1 MEANHLRLWPLF
13 HLKIR
18 LFLIVAFVLSGVLS
32 WSQTPFLSFGTTVL
46 GVGTTSGIQPNYRSG
61 EGSNFIY
68 TSLQQDILIKGVPF
82 QLVGRWS
89 NEPYISGRA
98 SYFRFSYQGKQF
110 QKQQIDSLSIKL
122 KALEAQKKGKLDELY
137 TLEGKLGYLNYVL
150 LEQPEL
156 DTLTKPTFTL
166 PDSMLLKLPEG
177 SLPNMEGLSPLQQS
191 IALANAAVQLKQ
203 MEISGIDSTMFK
215 LNTDYT
221 ALGQKKFSRFFDG
234 ISRFDVGLS
243 SLPAAHLSNN
253 AIPIQGIRLRGEYK
267 KWHYTFSA
275 GLTVPNQ
282 LFSNQALDQV
292 LNNTAN
298 LFNLSNFYQVNTTR
312 FASAT
317 ILEYGEADKNSV
329 FIEEFYT
336 GPSFEGFKP
345 VSSVGSSNA
354 VNFGGNYTP
363 KFAENLTLSGTV
375 GYSVNIADTVETS
388 ASDRVSYTTG
398 LKYRLP
404 KIKGEFAAK
413 YRNIGAAYNGFS
425 QGIYISGVR
434 HAESSYRQGIG
445 NRLVAKI
452 TGMHDEFS
460 NQDSLVRVST
470 IDQGT
475 LDLTLKL
482 GSRSLIYSS
491 GTLLTTD
498 VSGPENYSYL
508 LRSGIR
514 LDKVFENCV
523 WENNVESSYANI
535 LGVDSTQEL
544 LQASAKSGVSTKH
557 WGYFIKG
564 TYQQFVGLSRIYGT
578 NIIIQPE
585 LSYRYAKST
594 LSVNGQYLIS
604 EQFGEDVGFALNW
617 TFSPS
622 SFFTWRL
629 TAQRWLISETTFFN
643 ITNPNSTKQFYLN
656 FQMLI
661 TLNHKK

>member
-1 MEANHLRLWPLF
+1 
-13 HLKIR
+13 
-18 LFLIVAFVLSGVLS
+18 
-32 WSQTPFLSFGTTVL
+32 
-46 GVGTTSGIQPNYRSG
+46 
-61 EGSNFIY
+61 
-68 TSLQQDILIKGVPF
+68 
-82 QLVGRWS
+82 
-89 NEPYISGRA
+89 
-98 SYFRFSYQGKQF
+98 
-110 QKQQIDSLSIKL
+110 
-122 KALEAQKKGKLDELY
+122 
-137 TLEGKLGYLNYVL
+137 
-150 LEQPEL
+150 
-156 DTLTKPTFTL
+156 
-166 PDSMLLKLPEG
+166 
-177 SLPNMEGLSPLQQS
+177 
-191 IALANAAVQLKQ
+191 
-203 MEISGIDSTMFK
+203 
-215 LNTDYT
+215 
-221 ALGQKKFSRFFDG
+221 
-234 ISRFDVGLS
+234 
-243 SLPAAHLSNN
+243 
-253 AIPIQGIRLRGEYK
+253 
-267 KWHYTFSA
+267 
-275 GLTVPNQ
+275 
-282 LFSNQALDQV
+282 
-292 LNNTAN
+292 
-298 LFNLSNFYQVNTTR
+298 
-312 FASAT
+312 
-317 ILEYGEADKNSV
+317 
-329 FIEEFYT
+329 
-336 GPSFEGFKP
+336 
-345 VSSVGSSNA
+345 
-354 VNFGGNYTP
+354 
-363 KFAENLTLSGTV
+363 
-375 GYSVNIADTVETS
+375 
-388 ASDRVSYTTG
+388 
-398 LKYRLP
+398 
-404 KIKGEFAAK
+404 
-413 YRNIGAAYNGFS
+413 
-425 QGIYISGVR
+425 
-434 HAESSYRQGIG
+434 
-445 NRLVAKI
+445 
-452 TGMHDEFS
+452 MHDEFS

>member
-1 MEANHLRLWPLF
+1 
-13 HLKIR
+13 
-18 LFLIVAFVLSGVLS
+18 
-32 WSQTPFLSFGTTVL
+32 
-46 GVGTTSGIQPNYRSG
+46 
-61 EGSNFIY
+61 
-68 TSLQQDILIKGVPF
+68 
-82 QLVGRWS
+82 
-89 NEPYISGRA
+89 
-98 SYFRFSYQGKQF
+98 
-110 QKQQIDSLSIKL
+110 
-122 KALEAQKKGKLDELY
+122 
-137 TLEGKLGYLNYVL
+137 
-150 LEQPEL
+150 
-156 DTLTKPTFTL
+156 
-166 PDSMLLKLPEG
+166 
-177 SLPNMEGLSPLQQS
+177 
-191 IALANAAVQLKQ
+191 
-203 MEISGIDSTMFK
+203 
-215 LNTDYT
+215 
-221 ALGQKKFSRFFDG
+221 
-234 ISRFDVGLS
+234 
-243 SLPAAHLSNN
+243 
-253 AIPIQGIRLRGEYK
+253 
-267 KWHYTFSA
+267 
-275 GLTVPNQ
+275 
-282 LFSNQALDQV
+282 
-292 LNNTAN
+292 
-298 LFNLSNFYQVNTTR
+298 
-312 FASAT
+312 
-317 ILEYGEADKNSV
+317 
-329 FIEEFYT
+329 
-336 GPSFEGFKP
+336 
-345 VSSVGSSNA
+345 
-354 VNFGGNYTP
+354 
-363 KFAENLTLSGTV
+363 
-375 GYSVNIADTVETS
+375 
-388 ASDRVSYTTG
+388 